1 MNPES
6 IFAAV
11 ISALGSASILWF
23 VVRRQLRD
31 EEAQVLEQKSMVRD
45 LEAQLHRQQREAASE
60 RNRLELEHQERSRSL
75 RASSF
80 EEGRQLGIAEAQR
93 ERVTELTAQ
102 QATFAQRLAAER
114 EEVARDTR
122 ERTRAEFEL
131 QAKLFDVSVRPYLK
145 VDKVKGLL
153 KDEEVME
160 AGYQYQ
166 LLVNGIP
173 AFQPSVIIEETR
185 RSSKVNEENL
195 NALLQVAER
204 AAKTAVELYLGA
216 GASAAKLGPAIIRRI
231 VK

>member
-1 MNPES
+1 MTSES
-6 IFAAV
+6 IAAAV
-11 ISALGSASILWF
+11 ISTLATATIVWLAI
-23 VVRRQLRD
+23 RRQLRA
-31 EEAQVLEQKSMVRD
+31 EEAQVLQLKSMVRD
-45 LEAQLHRQQREAASE
+45 LEAQLHQQQREAAAE
-60 RNRLELEHQERSRSL
+60 RNRVELEHQERSRAL
-75 RASSF
+75 RASAF
-80 EEGRQLGIAEAQR
+80 EEGRQLGLAEAQR

-102 QATFAQRLAAER
+102 QAAFVQRLAVER

-153 KDEEVME
+153 KDEEVIE

-216 GASAAKLGPAIIRRI
+216 GASAVKLGPAIIRRI